1 MTELIILNIVS
12 PIITAFI
19 GWLFGRRQRNAE
31 TNSTVIDNM
40 QKSLDFYIALYKK
53 DQEVLTKLQEE
64 QTARDKKVEEQSRE
78 ILMLRNQ
85 VFSLMQSICT
95 DLSCTLRKKDM
106 ELLKKC
112 DEYNITDN
120 YNDEKES

>member
-12 PIITAFI
+12 PIVTAFI

-53 DQEVLTKLQEE
+53 DQEVLAKLQEE
-64 QTARDKKVEEQSRE
+64 QTIMDKKMEEKSKE
-78 ILMLRNQ
+78 IVMLRNQ

-95 DLSCTLRKKDM
+95 DLSCTLRRKDM

-112 DEYNITDN
+112 ETDIIN
-120 YNDEKES
+120 ENKDEKES

>member
-12 PIITAFI
+12 PIVTAFI

-53 DQEVLTKLQEE
+53 DQEVLAKLQEE
-64 QTARDKKVEEQSRE
+64 QTIMDKKMEDKSKE
-78 ILMLRNQ
+78 IVMLRNQ

-95 DLSCTLRKKDM
+95 DLSCTLRRKDM

-112 DEYNITDN
+112 ETDIIN
-120 YNDEKES
+120 ENKDEKES